1 MSNVLYKASI
11 TPNEENSKTKFYY
24 GVSETAFK
32 LRITSN
38 TKLMQSYQTNIGIL
52 YQQKKL
58 RTYPEKFWE
67 PTNHT
72 TKILNDVSYVSM
84 NSWQSLNTKTITCQT
99 KDTK

>member
-1 MSNVLYKASI
+1 MSY
-11 TPNEENSKTKFYY
+11 TKQ
-24 GVSETAFK
+24 VSHQTKKIRKQNFIMALVK
-32 LRITSN
+32 QHLSSDMRTIKKHSITSN
-38 TKLMQSYQTNIGIL
+38 TKLMQSYQMNIGIL

-84 NSWQSLNTKTITCQT
+84 KSWQSLYTKTIKC
-99 KDTK
+99 